1 MKQDDYGNKDGIGKK
16 NSDEMAQDIKWRWRL
31 NRTFCYK
38 SNLDFVFPIN
48 KQITPLKAPEPDGNC
63 NTLE

>member
-31 NRTFCYK
+31 NRAFCKKNRKCRKGKVILMIFQTY
-38 SNLDFVFPIN
+38 L
-48 KQITPLKAPEPDGNC
+48 
-63 NTLE
+63 